1 MSPSVKTAQMAQPVV
16 TRNFV
21 PGILR
26 AAVCVAVLWVAMHF
40 FFAWQD
46 GRVPS
51 VTTAEAKLISTVTA
65 R

>member
-1 MSPSVKTAQMAQPVV
+1 MSPSVKTAQMNQPAVA
-16 TRNFV
+16 RNFI

-26 AAVCVAVLWVAMHF
+26 AAVGVAVLWVAMHF

-46 GRVPS
+46 GRTPS
-51 VTTAEAKLISTVTA
+51 VASAEAKLISTVTT